1 MASEV
6 NDVDSTANAN
16 TPGAMMSIDR
26 PGPRSTID
34 AARVPMISKINGIT
48 RANNI
53 CSALRIKSLNSIRV
67 CADTIVQNRDAA
79 GLGVKFRLIAETCPS
94 APGTHPPTSDV
105 RPESIRATHPSTRTM
120 MSMWPGDPERHR
132 PKRDRIREPIHRRPY
147 RAVMPPAIRSVLDPA
162 RPKTGPYYLSPRP

>member
-1 MASEV
+1 
-6 NDVDSTANAN
+6 ANAN
-16 TPGAMMSIDR
+16 TPGAIMSIDR

-79 GLGVKFRLIAETCPS
+79 GLGVKSRLIAATCPS
-94 APGTHPPTSDV
+94 APGTRPPVSDV
-105 RPESIRATHPSTRTM
+105 RPESIRAAHPSTRTRT
-120 MSMWPGDPERHR
+120 SMWLGDPLRHR
-132 PKRDRIREPIHRRPY
+132 PTLDTSPERVHRRPY
-147 RAVMPPAIRSVLDPA
+147 RAVTPPADRPALGPA
-162 RPKTGPYYLSPRP
+162 RPRTGPYCPTPRP